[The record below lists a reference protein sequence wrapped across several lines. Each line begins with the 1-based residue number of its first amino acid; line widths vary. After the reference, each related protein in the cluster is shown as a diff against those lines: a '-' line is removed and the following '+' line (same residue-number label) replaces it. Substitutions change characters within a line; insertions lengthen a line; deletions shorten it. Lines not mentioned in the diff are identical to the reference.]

1 MDVLGV
7 VIMDSRTRHLA
18 LFIACC
24 ALSMGWLS
32 PTASAHP
39 GSLWGID
46 VSSVVGLSD
55 QARVIAHQNKDDD
68 RPAAD
73 PLSSVQTIVI
83 DPGHG
88 GDNSGATGIAGVPE
102 KELTLDLAYELRD
115 ALQQRYPDL
124 RVILTRYW
132 DASVSLQD
140 RVHLANL
147 AQADLFLSLHYN
159 AAPHGRAVGFETYFL
174 EPADVTPGEEQP
186 QGLPV
191 ASLDDSIAGLEAP
204 IEGAESIGYEGA
216 TLELIRRDL
225 LQALQHD
232 LSGSLAETVQ
242 HRFVEHIDSVDRGV
256 KQAPFAVLRGAH
268 MPAVVIEAGF
278 LTHPEEGWEVLTQ
291 EHQQDVINA
300 IKHSIIDFDQLLDT
314 VLDAPPEDFTDQPI
328 SLLSRTTP

>member
-1 MDVLGV
+1 
-7 VIMDSRTRHLA
+7 
-18 LFIACC
+18 
-24 ALSMGWLS
+24 MGWLS